1 MTPAQMTELL
11 PILQAYARGEAIQ
24 TRWRQ
29 TEHGASPDWW
39 DPTSGSDLLQGMA
52 RGNFE
57 FRIKPVP
64 KQIPWT
70 ADDVPPVCWLRHGAL
85 DFNTHHMVV
94 RTGQEG
100 IILVN
105 VGPIRWATLASHW
118 HYSTDRKTW
127 KPCTKEG

>member
-1 MTPAQMTELL
+1 MTPDQMTELL
-11 PILQAYARGEAIQ
+11 PILEAYARGEVIEW
-24 TRWRQ
+24 RWQRIDSDGN
-29 TEHGASPDWW
+29 TPGDWRKLPDENLLLHGGFD
-39 DPTSGSDLLQGMA
+39 
-52 RGNFE
+52 

-105 VGPIRWATLASHW
+105 VGHIRWAILASHW